1 MNNMNRTNLIFIPVN
16 EYLYMMSEK
25 EKPLIVEEPDLAGTY
40 TAADYLRWNLDELVE
55 LIRGKIFKMSP
66 APTSNHQRVSMKLS
80 EIFSVFFNKNNCHAF
95 HAPFDVYLVK
105 PDQDY
110 REAKNVVEPDLCVIC
125 DLEKIRKF
133 GCVGAPDLVV
143 EILSPSTSQKDQKD
157 KFELYEEFGVREY
170 WIVSPEN
177 RSVLIN
183 VLEDGRYRSFRPV
196 TESEVLQSK
205 TFPQLKV
212 DLKEVFKN
220 LME

>member
-1 MNNMNRTNLIFIPVN
+1 
-16 EYLYMMSEK
+16 MMSEK

-66 APTSNHQRVSMKLS
+66 APSTNHQKVSLKLGTFLDNFFK
-80 EIFSVFFNKNNCHAF
+80 EGRCQVFP
-95 HAPFDVYLVK
+95 APFDVYLVK
-105 PDQDY
+105 PGQDY
-110 REAKNVVEPDLCVIC
+110 KEARNIVEPDLCVIC